1 MTGGGEGFTERGGF
15 IGGGEK
21 GRRRLTGGGGRL
33 IGGGERGQG
42 TPSHMCIYARHQ
54 VIVSYLGRVGGKG
67 RQVQLGR
74 LLLERR
80 SY

>member
-42 TPSHMCIYARHQ
+42 TPSHMCIYARPSSHCELPGQ
-54 VIVSYLGRVGGKG
+54 SMR
-67 RQVQLGR
+67 
-74 LLLERR
+74 
-80 SY
+80 